1 MSRPAPPNFDG
12 RGQWKEMMNTNAS
25 DAPQQ
30 QASDPPDAVVS
41 EAAVVEEPCT
51 LSSLP
56 DELLGPDAPLV
67 QLCACRSSAKWI
79 LVTRVELRAL
89 QTSLIK
95 EAIKEAL
102 AKQQEGAEETRKAA
116 ATQSEAIVSKLTAV
130 FEKGTAEVVETV
142 EKGTANVERMLRRA
156 DIKRA
161 AEQRA
166 KDEVQRKERVQ
177 AKKEFDATEAK
188 AKKEHE
194 EEKAKAKLEYE
205 EEKAKAKLELEAQY
219 ETIQSTKLELETQ
232 LGELE
237 LRLINELEAVEAK
250 ATEMAGANSA
260 SVKALETKI
269 EAKETEANS
278 TEMAGAKKELDVDE
292 IWAANE
298 QSEALAKARHE
309 EALAAAVENKK
320 DIIAAVRVGTEEVVK
335 KVETEGEK
343 NRIILSNQITKADR
357 TRAAEQRA
365 KDAEER
371 KVQFQLKDEADA
383 KEAERKKESNAKEAE
398 LKKQLEEVE
407 AELLVQART
416 IKAVREENEPT
427 SRELWL
433 AIDALEERIEKK
445 LEMLEADSTEANRAS
460 IEALKAVCRINNF
473 QLA

>member
-1 MSRPAPPNFDG
+1 T
-12 RGQWKEMMNTNAS
+12 W
-25 DAPQQ
+25 
-30 QASDPPDAVVS
+30 
-41 EAAVVEEPCT
+41 
-51 LSSLP
+51 
-56 DELLGPDAPLV
+56 
-67 QLCACRSSAKWI
+67 
-79 LVTRVELRAL
+79 
-89 QTSLIK
+89 
-95 EAIKEAL
+95 
-102 AKQQEGAEETRKAA
+102 
-116 ATQSEAIVSKLTAV
+116 V

-205 EEKAKAKLELEAQY
+205 EEKAKTKMELEAQY

-365 KDAEER
+365 KDAE
-371 KVQFQLKDEADA
+371 
-383 KEAERKKESNAKEAE
+383 
-398 LKKQLEEVE
+398 
-407 AELLVQART
+407 
-416 IKAVREENEPT
+416 
-427 SRELWL
+427 
-433 AIDALEERIEKK
+433 
-445 LEMLEADSTEANRAS
+445 
-460 IEALKAVCRINNF
+460 
-473 QLA
+473 